1 MSTDEDLTA
10 GDSPE
15 EMVRFEI
22 RNQVAW
28 ITINNPEK
36 GNAIS
41 PAMRDRMAS
50 ILNGLNG
57 RFEARAVV
65 ITATGRKLF
74 CPGADISVGR
84 ETAQR
89 PDGAPE
95 SAVGEAR
102 RMMLDGQ
109 LKLMPAILDC
119 DLPVIA
125 AVNGTAA
132 GVGAH
137 LALCCDL
144 VVMADHAKFIEVFA
158 RQGLVPDG
166 LGAWIL
172 PRLVGLQKAREL
184 MFFAEDIPA
193 AEALRIGL
201 CNKVV
206 PGDDLEGAVTEWA
219 ERLASGPTRSLMLTK
234 WLVNRSL
241 DVDRRTL
248 EDNEAWAVELNSRT
262 LDSQEGIA
270 SFRERRD
277 PVWRGF

>member
-95 SAVGEAR
+95 SAVG
-102 RMMLDGQ
+102 
-109 LKLMPAILDC
+109 
-119 DLPVIA
+119 
-125 AVNGTAA
+125 
-132 GVGAH
+132 
-137 LALCCDL
+137 
-144 VVMADHAKFIEVFA
+144 
-158 RQGLVPDG
+158 
-166 LGAWIL
+166 
-172 PRLVGLQKAREL
+172 
-184 MFFAEDIPA
+184 
-193 AEALRIGL
+193 
-201 CNKVV
+201 
-206 PGDDLEGAVTEWA
+206 
-219 ERLASGPTRSLMLTK
+219 
-234 WLVNRSL
+234 
-241 DVDRRTL
+241 
-248 EDNEAWAVELNSRT
+248 
-262 LDSQEGIA
+262 
-270 SFRERRD
+270 
-277 PVWRGF
+277 